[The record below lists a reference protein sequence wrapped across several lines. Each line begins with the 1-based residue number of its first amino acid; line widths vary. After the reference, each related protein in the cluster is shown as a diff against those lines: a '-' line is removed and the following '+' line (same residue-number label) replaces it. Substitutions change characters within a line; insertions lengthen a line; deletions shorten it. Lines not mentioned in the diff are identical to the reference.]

1 VSLSRQAP
9 DTPASAPRLRISIK
23 DAIAILI
30 LLGWTAAGV
39 MAMAHDVSVYRA
51 QQAAAADFA
60 TRHQTDADQA
70 PYRPEFPVKLVG
82 EVTIGVIGFAL
93 LASGLRF
100 WRRNSVRVSIKFVS
114 APRQRTA
121 PAETKIVRSET
132 FHSAKSGAIAAERL
146 SVVVWTDHLARLE
159 KKRA

>member
-1 VSLSRQAP
+1 MSQSRQAP
-9 DTPASAPRLRISIK
+9 DTPASAPKLRISVK
-23 DAIAILI
+23 DVIAILI
-30 LLGWTAAGV
+30 LLGWTAAGII
-39 MAMAHDVSVYRA
+39 ALAHDVSVYRA

-60 TRHQTDADQA
+60 ARHQMEADQA
-70 PYRPEFPVKLVG
+70 PYRPDVPVRLVG
-82 EVTIGVIGFAL
+82 EVAAGIVGFVL

-114 APRQRTA
+114 APRPRAA
-121 PAETKIVRSET
+121 PGEIKITRSET
-132 FHSAKSGAIAAERL
+132 FRSAKPGAIAAERL